1 MPGQHDAQAVHCPL
15 NRGNSILPTDI
26 VLFRVGASNRPL
38 RPYLTFSPPPSEIA
52 ARIAFAIPCWWV
64 DPQTGVFRGASTIDT
79 VFAIRIPAGTTVYI
93 GPVAGH

>member
-1 MPGQHDAQAVHCPL
+1 
-15 NRGNSILPTDI
+15 
-26 VLFRVGASNRPL
+26 
-38 RPYLTFSPPPSEIA
+38 
-52 ARIAFAIPCWWV
+52 V